1 MTTPDEREAFARRLC
16 TAMAHRHI
24 DARHLAER
32 TGIHASL
39 IERWRTGAGMPT
51 LPAIEQLARML
62 GTTASRL
69 KGEAPDPH

>member
-1 MTTPDEREAFARRLC
+1 MTTPAEQEIFARRLSA
-16 TAMAHRHI
+16 AMAYRHI

-32 TGIHASL
+32 TGIHVSL

-62 GTTASRL
+62 GTTATRL
-69 KGEAPDPH
+69 KGDLDRI